1 MKNKKGNF
9 FNRSHK
15 NIENNNIISSKN
27 GNVYVSINNP
37 IKDRANNSEKNNH
50 QKDIIVNCNSF
61 ETEPNNAL
69 ERSENKGTIRIDG
82 TKKDNKSNSKK
93 SIKIMSKIIV
103 PIILGL
109 MSLIG
114 VIITKMNF
122 NCVSN
127 KDSTEDRY
135 TIENDE
141 TYYIDDT
148 YFTTTPVETDS
159 LPDETKQ
166 DDILYG
172 DYTSQAIIEKTSSEI
187 DTDESEAYTLDENL
201 RNEKFIVTFD
211 TNGGIPITDI
221 KEVAYGACYGELPTP
236 VKEGYVFAGWYTDE
250 TGGIMVTDKSR
261 YRFDRD
267 STLYAHW
274 RTKDSIIYTVSFDLN
289 GGSCEIKNQEVEYGK
304 EYGSLPTPS
313 KAGSTFEGW
322 YTAMSGGSRVTLKTV
337 YNTAG
342 NTTLYAR
349 WADVYVTSI
358 SLEKA
363 ADETVYY
370 IGDNV
375 SAAGAVLKV
384 TYNDQ
389 SIANVSGS
397 DCEIR
402 VPDMSTEG
410 SKTVTVFYDGKETSY
425 PITVKKPTISI
436 TGGINGS
443 ISSMLTASCDAG
455 KQQGITVNWS
465 SSDTSVAKVD
475 GNGKVTFNKN
485 KNSNASST
493 ITASYA
499 YMGKTYSAS
508 RTVNISYGNWSGW
521 STTAASA
528 NDNRQVQ
535 TRNQSKTENTTSD
548 KSSLAGWTLTGKSK
562 KYTSDWS
569 GAIYR
574 YSTQK
579 SNDDGNGTEYQL
591 AYEDWRY
598 FHYHNYNAGSI
609 DSIEIANC
617 LGFCEFFKD
626 DTAAFGQGSAT
637 DRGGRP
643 LSQNYWDYNHY
654 NNCPY
659 GYTAYWRDRN
669 YIYRQRTYKY
679 IYSYSKTTTWTEY
692 STRTIN
698 YTY

>member
-9 FNRSHK
+9 FNRSHHNK
-15 NIENNNIISSKN
+15 YNNISSKY
-27 GNVYVSINNP
+27 GNVYNININSPTNDMTSNP
-37 IKDRANNSEKNNH
+37 EKN
-50 QKDIIVNCNSF
+50 
-61 ETEPNNAL
+61 
-69 ERSENKGTIRIDG
+69 
-82 TKKDNKSNSKK
+82 NKSNSKK

-114 VIITKMNF
+114 VIITTKNF

-127 KDSTEDRY
+127 EDTTEDRY
-135 TIENDE
+135 TIEDE
-141 TYYIDDT
+141 ETDYIDNT
-148 YFTTTPVETDS
+148 YVTTTPVETDF

-172 DYTSQAIIEKTSSEI
+172 EHTSQAIIEKTSSEI
-187 DTDESEAYTLDENL
+187 DTNESEAYTLDENL
-201 RNEKFIVTFD
+201 KNEKFIVTFD
-211 TNGGIPITDI
+211 TNGGTPITDI
-221 KEVAYGACYGELPTP
+221 KEVEYGACYGELPTP
-236 VKEGYVFAGWYTDE
+236 VKEGYVFAGWYTNE

-274 RTKDSIIYTVSFDLN
+274 RTKDSIIYTVSFDPN
-289 GGSCEIKNQEVEYGK
+289 GGSCEIEKQEVEYGK
-304 EYGSLPTPS
+304 TYGSLPTPS

-370 IGDNV
+370 IGDSV
-375 SAAGAVLKV
+375 SAVGAVLKV

-389 SIANVSGS
+389 SIANVSGN

-410 SKTVTVFYDGKETSY
+410 SKTVTVSYNGKETSY

-436 TGGINGS
+436 IGGSNGS
-443 ISSMLTASCDAG
+443 ISSTLTASCDAG
-455 KQQGITVNWS
+455 KQQSITVNWS
-465 SSDTSVAKVD
+465 SSDPSVATVD
-475 GNGKVTFNKN
+475 VNGKVTFNKN

-493 ITASYA
+493 ITASYT
-499 YMGKTYSAS
+499 YMGKTYSDS
-508 RTVNISYGNWSGW
+508 RTVRISYGSWSGW
-521 STTAASA
+521 SKTAASA
-528 NDNRQVQ
+528 NDKRQVQ
-535 TRNQSKTENTTSD
+535 TRNQSKTESTTSD

-579 SNDDGNGTEYQL
+579 PNDDGNGTEYQL

-626 DTAAFGQGSAT
+626 DMAAFGQGSAT

-659 GYTAYWRDRN
+659 RYTAYWRDRN
-669 YIYRQRTYKY
+669 YIYKQRTYKY
-679 IYSYSKTTTWTEY
+679 IYSYSKTITWTEY